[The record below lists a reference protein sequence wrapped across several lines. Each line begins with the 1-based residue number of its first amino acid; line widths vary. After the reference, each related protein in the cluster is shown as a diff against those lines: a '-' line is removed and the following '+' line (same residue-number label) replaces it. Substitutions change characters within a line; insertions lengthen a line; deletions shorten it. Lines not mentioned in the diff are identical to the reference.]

1 MQFSCPQCLKK
12 YHVPETAAV
21 SDAGTLI
28 YCPACEERFIAFP
41 DGLTMLLSGSG
52 NGSSQVSGDLYDIAE
67 VPFHL
72 NSGDTLQAGRFE
84 VRDDLGRGSLGS
96 VYRVFDKKSNMDL
109 ALKVIVAPE
118 GLETDIFNR
127 IAERM
132 KATEAIKNPGF
143 VWTTYLPLTEDHK
156 GLSLVLLPMAIS
168 REGSLRSWMDK
179 NTEIKMRKS
188 KSLALFQE
196 ICLAVQSIH
205 DSGVVHLN
213 LKPENI
219 FLVHGSVKIA
229 DFNPFRNL
237 HERRSMKWPT
247 AGPRGGEDRHA
258 YMAPEQITSIHPKD
272 VDHRTDIYAMG
283 CILYEL
289 LEGNLPGS
297 LNPKESRVGAK
308 PRLRNADGALADVVW
323 KCLEMDSSDRFQAVT
338 EILKSI
344 QAPQEKEEAPESD
357 DKRERVFETVCEL
370 YQAYKNAAGVTG
382 KFFHNIVRREPEALN
397 ILKEKALQEHP
408 QALYMLGVL
417 FYHGDCV
424 DQDRVEALR
433 LWKCSAGREHGPAQY
448 AVACCYDQGDGCVQD
463 KKEAATWYRKAA
475 EQNIVEAQKD
485 MGDCYY
491 YGEGVPEDKLEA
503 VEWYHRAAKNG
514 NDVAQCNLAYCYQK
528 GIGVPENRSE
538 AIRWLH
544 RSADQGNQTA
554 RRLLESLGRFQM
566 LHKIVKSFTSNRTM
580 TGRRVE
586 HQQLPFFHR
595 SCGS

>member
-1 MQFSCPQCLKK
+1 MLFSCPQCLKK

-28 YCPACEERFIAFP
+28 YCPACEERFLAFP

-52 NGSSQVSGDLYDIAE
+52 SGSSPVSGDLYDIAE

-72 NSGDTLQAGRFE
+72 NSGDTLQEGQFE

-96 VYRVFDKKSNMDL
+96 VYRIFNKKSNMDL

-118 GLETDIFNR
+118 GLETDLFNR

-132 KATEAIKNPGF
+132 KAAEAIKNPGF
-143 VWTTYLPLTEDHK
+143 LWTTYWPLTEDYK
-156 GLSLVLLPMAIS
+156 GLSLVLLPMAMS

-188 KSLALFQE
+188 EALALFQE
-196 ICLAVQSIH
+196 ICLGVQSIH

-219 FLVHGSVKIA
+219 FLVHGSVKIS
-229 DFNPFRNL
+229 DFNLFKNL
-237 HERRSMKWPT
+237 HERRSMKWPA

-258 YMAPEQITSIHPKD
+258 YTAPEQITSIHPKD

-289 LEGNLPGS
+289 LEGNHPGS
-297 LNPKESRVGAK
+297 VNPKESRRRAK
-308 PRLRNADGALADVVW
+308 PRLRNADGPLADVIW
-323 KCLEMDSSDRFQAVT
+323 KCMEMDASDRFQAVT

-344 QAPQEKEEAPESD
+344 QAPPGSEEVPEST
-357 DKRERVFETVCEL
+357 DKEKDRVFENICEL
-370 YQAYKNAAGVTG
+370 FHSYKNAADVTG
-382 KFFHNIVRREPEALN
+382 KFFHNIVRREPEALK
-397 ILKEKALQEHP
+397 ILQGRALQEHP
-408 QALYMLGVL
+408 LALYMLGVL

-424 DQDRVEALR
+424 DPDSVEALR
-433 LWKCSAGREHGPAQY
+433 LWKKSAGREYGLAQH
-448 AVACCYDQGDGCVQD
+448 AVACCCDRGVGCIKD
-463 KKEAATWYRKAA
+463 PKEAVMWYRKAA
-475 EQNIVEAQKD
+475 EQNIIEAQKD
-485 MGDCYY
+485 VGDCYY

-503 VEWYHRAAKNG
+503 VAWYHRAARNG
-514 NDVAQCNLAYCYQK
+514 NDIAQCNLAYCYQK
-528 GIGVPENRSE
+528 GIGVPANKTE

-554 RRLLESLGRFQM
+554 RKLLEILGGP
-566 LHKIVKSFTSNRTM
+566 NRDA
-580 TGRRVE
+580 
-586 HQQLPFFHR
+586 
-595 SCGS
+595 

>member
-12 YHVPETAAV
+12 YHLPETTAV
-21 SDAGTLI
+21 SDAGTLM
-28 YCPACEERFIAFP
+28 YCSACEERFLTFP

-52 NGSSQVSGDLYDIAE
+52 SGSTQVSGNLYDIAE
-67 VPFHL
+67 VPFQL
-72 NSGDTLQAGRFE
+72 NSGDTLQDGRFE
-84 VRDDLGRGSLGS
+84 VRDYLGRGSIGS
-96 VYRVFDKKSNMDL
+96 VYRVFDKKTNMDL

-127 IAERM
+127 IADRM
-132 KATEAIKNPGF
+132 KATETIKKPGF
-143 VWTTYLPLTEDHK
+143 VLTTYLPLTEDYK
-156 GLSLVLLPMAIS
+156 GLSLVLLPMAMS
-168 REGSLRSWMDK
+168 REGSLRSWMDE

-188 KSLALFQE
+188 EALALFQE

-219 FLVHGSVKIA
+219 FLVHNSVKIT

-237 HERRSMKWPT
+237 HERRSMKLPAT
-247 AGPRGGEDRHA
+247 GPRGGEERHA

-289 LEGNLPGS
+289 LEGNYPGS
-297 LNPKESRVGAK
+297 VNQKEIRRRAK
-308 PRLRNADGALADVVW
+308 PRLRNTDGALANVVW

-344 QAPQEKEEAPESD
+344 QAPQEKEDVPESD
-357 DKRERVFETVCEL
+357 DERERVFETVCEL

-382 KFFHNIVRREPEALN
+382 KFFHNIVRRETEALS
-397 ILKEKALQEHP
+397 ILQKKALQEHP
-408 QALYMLGVL
+408 QALYMLGGL

-433 LWKCSAGREHGPAQY
+433 LWKKSADREYGPAQH
-448 AVACCYDQGDGCVQD
+448 AVACCFDQGEGCDED
-463 KKEAATWYRKAA
+463 KKEAVTWYRKAA

-485 MGDCYY
+485 VGDCYY

-503 VEWYHRAAKNG
+503 VEWYHHAANNG
-514 NDVAQCNLAYCYQK
+514 DDVAQCNLAYCYLK
-528 GIGVPENRSE
+528 GIVGPVNKRE
-538 AIRWLH
+538 AVRWLH

-554 RRLLESLGRFQM
+554 RRLLESLGG
-566 LHKIVKSFTSNRTM
+566 SNRDA
-580 TGRRVE
+580 
-586 HQQLPFFHR
+586 
-595 SCGS
+595 S